1 MASLKCEVQEQIREG
16 CGLSWESYKLENFV
30 QKFSDCIFN
39 FQEKVDD
46 VLSYTDKIDMLVSSL
61 ETCEYRSPTF
71 KDLLDKI
78 QKHIDD
84 LNLRSYSNLVA
95 WVGELDEQV
104 RTCTNNINSLLTL
117 VQYVLN
123 SFTSREIMHTASLL
137 LIWYR
142 FKVYNFHGFEVTLFK
157 PKPKA
162 SAHVDFV
169 CIT

>member
-61 ETCEYRSPTF
+61 ETCEYRSFTF
-71 KDLLDKI
+71 KDVLDKI

-104 RTCTNNINSLLTL
+104 CMLT
-117 VQYVLN
+117 
-123 SFTSREIMHTASLL
+123 M
-137 LIWYR
+137 
-142 FKVYNFHGFEVTLFK
+142 
-157 PKPKA
+157 
-162 SAHVDFV
+162 
-169 CIT
+169 